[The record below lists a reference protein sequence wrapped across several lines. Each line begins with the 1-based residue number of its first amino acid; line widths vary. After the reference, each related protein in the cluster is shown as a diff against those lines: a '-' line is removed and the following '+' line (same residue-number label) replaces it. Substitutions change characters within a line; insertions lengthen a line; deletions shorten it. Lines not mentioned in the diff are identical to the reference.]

1 MRDTFVDLIRHG
13 EPRGGT
19 MIRGVAA
26 DHPLSPLG
34 WQQMRETVGDAAPW
48 HQIVSSPLARC
59 REFAAELA
67 GRHQLPLVIEPQL
80 HEISMGRWEGRQ
92 HREIARAEP
101 EAFINF
107 YRDPAVHRPPGGE
120 TLEALLARVGHV
132 YDRLIEQYPGRHLL
146 ISAHA
151 GVIRGI
157 LGHLL
162 KAQPRHWYR
171 IRIDFAGL
179 CRVRHDRFG
188 AGIQFVNARR
198 LRDLPAD

>member
-13 EPRGGT
+13 EPRGGL
-19 MIRGVAA
+19 MIRGRDA

-34 WQQMRETVGDAAPW
+34 WQQMREAVGDAAPW
-48 HQIVSSPLARC
+48 SQVVSSPLARC
-59 REFAAELA
+59 REFACELA
-67 GRHQLPLVIEPQL
+67 SRHQLPLVVEPEL
-80 HEISMGRWEGRQ
+80 HEISMGRWEGRR
-92 HREIARAEP
+92 HREIAVSEP

-120 TLEALLARVGHV
+120 TLEALVARVGHV
-132 YDRLIEQYPGRHLL
+132 YDRLLAQHRGRHLL
-146 ISAHA
+146 IVAHA
-151 GVIRGI
+151 GVSKAI

-162 KAQPRHWYR
+162 KAEPRHWYR

-188 AGIQFVNARR
+188 AGIQYVNARR